1 MALPFLTTTAEE
13 NNMPRRLI
21 QIAAAALLALIASS
35 TFAQSWPT
43 RPVRMIV
50 PYTAGGATDLLARA
64 VGERLGNAIGQS
76 IVIDN
81 RPGANTII
89 GYQLQASAAPDGYT
103 LIMGGFNALVMNPLL
118 YKTLPYNVDRDLA
131 HIGLVGVSPLVV
143 AAHPSLPARNLKE
156 LVAYAKSNPG
166 KLNFASSGN
175 GNLTHIAGELFMS
188 MAGIQMQH
196 VPYKGG
202 SASMTDQL
210 TGIIQLK
217 FDTPITALPFIRD
230 GKLRAL
236 AVTSRNRMSALPDI
250 PTVAEQGYKDY
261 DAATWFSIATRKGT
275 PQPVIEKLSRELS
288 QIVQLPEMR
297 TRFGAVAIEMASGSP
312 NELDRLVKQDT
323 QRWAAVIKK
332 SGVTLTP

>member
-1 MALPFLTTTAEE
+1 MQH
-13 NNMPRRLI
+13 RLVSFI
-21 QIAAAALLALIASS
+21 ALILAGCAV
-35 TFAQSWPT
+35 TATAQTWPS

-64 VGERLGNAIGQS
+64 VGERLGSAIGQS
-76 IVIDN
+76 VVIDN

-118 YKTLPYNVDRDLA
+118 YKTLPYSVERDLA
-131 HIGLVGVSPLVV
+131 HIGLVGISPLVV
-143 AAHPSLPARNLKE
+143 VAHPSLQLRSLKD
-156 LVAYAKSNPG
+156 LVSHAQSHPG

-210 TGIIQLK
+210 SGVIQLK
-217 FDTPITALPFIRD
+217 FDTPITALPYIRD
-230 GKLRAL
+230 GRLRAL
-236 AVTSRNRMSALPDI
+236 AVTSRKRMSSLPDV

-261 DAATWFSIATRKGT
+261 EAATWFSIATRKGT
-275 PQPVIEKLSRELS
+275 PQPVINRLSSELSR
-288 QIVQLPEMR
+288 IVQQPDMR
-297 TRFGAVAIEMASGSP
+297 SRFGAFAIELAGGTP
-312 NELDRLVKQDT
+312 NELEQLVKRDSA
-323 QRWAAVIKK
+323 RWAAVIRKA
-332 SGVTLTP
+332 GVTLEP

>member
-1 MALPFLTTTAEE
+1 
-13 NNMPRRLI
+13 MPNAVLHGAI
-21 QIAAAALLALIASS
+21 AALLFSATSALH
-35 TFAQSWPT
+35 AQDWPS

-64 VGERLGNAIGQS
+64 VGERLGSAIGQTV
-76 IVIDN
+76 VIDN

-89 GYQLQASAAPDGYT
+89 GYQLQAGAAPDGYT

-118 YKTLPYNVDRDLA
+118 YKSLPYNVERDFA
-131 HIGLVGVSPLVV
+131 HIGLVGISPLVV
-143 AAHPSLPARNLKE
+143 AVHPSLPARSLKD
-156 LVAYAKSNPG
+156 LVAYAKANPG

-202 SASMTDQL
+202 SASMADQL
-210 TGIIQLK
+210 TGVIQLK
-217 FDTPITALPFIRD
+217 FDTPITALPYIRD
-230 GKLRAL
+230 GRLRGL
-236 AVTSRNRMSALPDI
+236 AVTSRKRMSALPDL
-250 PTVAEQGYKDY
+250 PTVAEQGYRDY

-275 PQPVIEKLSRELS
+275 PQPVIGRLSTELSR
-288 QIVQLPEMR
+288 IVQMPDMR
-297 TRFGAVAIEMASGSP
+297 SRFGAVAIDLASGSP
-312 NELDRLVKQDT
+312 DELEKLVRQDT

-332 SGVTLTP
+332 SGVTLDP

>member
-1 MALPFLTTTAEE
+1 MPNTVLHAAITALLFSATTA
-13 NNMPRRLI
+13 LH
-21 QIAAAALLALIASS
+21 
-35 TFAQSWPT
+35 AQDWPS

-64 VGERLGNAIGQS
+64 VGERLGSAIGQTV
-76 IVIDN
+76 VIDN

-89 GYQLQASAAPDGYT
+89 GYQLQAGAAPDGYT

-118 YKTLPYNVDRDLA
+118 YKSLPYNVERDFA
-131 HIGLVGVSPLVV
+131 HIGLVGISPLVV
-143 AAHPSLPARNLKE
+143 AVHPSLPTRSLKD
-156 LVAYAKSNPG
+156 LVAYARTNPG

-202 SASMTDQL
+202 SASMADQL
-210 TGIIQLK
+210 TGVIQLK
-217 FDTPITALPFIRD
+217 FDTPITALPYIRD
-230 GKLRAL
+230 GRLRGL
-236 AVTSRNRMSALPDI
+236 AVTSRKRMSALPDL
-250 PTVAEQGYKDY
+250 PTVAEQGYRDY

-275 PQPVIEKLSRELS
+275 PQPVIGRLSTELSR
-288 QIVQLPEMR
+288 IVQMPDMR
-297 TRFGAVAIEMASGSP
+297 SRFGAVAIDLASGSP
-312 NELDRLVKQDT
+312 NELEKLVKQDT

-332 SGVTLTP
+332 SGVSLDP

>member
-1 MALPFLTTTAEE
+1 MQ
-13 NNMPRRLI
+13 RRLVSFI
-21 QIAAAALLALIASS
+21 ALILAGCAATAAAQ
-35 TFAQSWPT
+35 TWPT

-64 VGERLGNAIGQS
+64 VGERLGSAIGQS
-76 IVIDN
+76 VVIDN

-89 GYQLQASAAPDGYT
+89 GYQLQANAAPDGYT

-118 YKTLPYNVDRDLA
+118 YRTLPYNVERDLA
-131 HIGLVGVSPLVV
+131 HIGLVGITPLVV
-143 AAHPSLPARNLKE
+143 VAHPSLQLRSLKD
-156 LVAYAKSNPG
+156 LVGYAQSHPG

-210 TGIIQLK
+210 SGVIQLK
-217 FDTPITALPFIRD
+217 FDTPITALPYIRD
-230 GKLRAL
+230 GRLRAL
-236 AVTSRNRMSALPDI
+236 AVTSRKRMSSLPDV

-261 DAATWFSIATRKGT
+261 EAATWFSIATRKGT
-275 PQPVIEKLSRELS
+275 PPPVINRLNSELSR
-288 QIVQLPEMR
+288 IVQQPDMR
-297 TRFGAVAIEMASGSP
+297 SRFGAFAIELAGGTP
-312 NELDRLVKQDT
+312 NELEQLVKRDSA
-323 QRWAAVIKK
+323 RWAAVIRKA
-332 SGVTLTP
+332 GVTLEP

>member
-1 MALPFLTTTAEE
+1 MALRFLTTTAEE
-13 NNMPRRLI
+13 NNMHRHMI
-21 QIAAAALLALIASS
+21 QIAAATLLALTAAS

-64 VGERLGNAIGQS
+64 VGERLGTAIGQS

-118 YKTLPYNVDRDLA
+118 YKTLSYNVDRDLA

-188 MAGIQMQH
+188 MAGITMQH

-210 TGIIQLK
+210 TGVIQLK

-236 AVTSRNRMSALPDI
+236 AVTSGKRMSALPDI

-275 PQPVIEKLSRELS
+275 PQ
-288 QIVQLPEMR
+288 
-297 TRFGAVAIEMASGSP
+297 GSS
-312 NELDRLVKQDT
+312 T
-323 QRWAAVIKK
+323 
-332 SGVTLTP
+332 S

>member
-1 MALPFLTTTAEE
+1 MPGFLIRTPLFTLLLLATTT
-13 NNMPRRLI
+13 LH
-21 QIAAAALLALIASS
+21 
-35 TFAQSWPT
+35 AQQWPN

-64 VGERLGNAIGQS
+64 VAERLGAAFGQTF
-76 IVIDN
+76 VIDN

-89 GYQLQASAAPDGYT
+89 GYQLQAAAEPNGYT

-118 YKTLPYNVDRDLA
+118 YKTLPYNVERDLA

-143 AAHPSLPARNLKE
+143 VTHPSLPAKTLKE
-156 LVAYAKSNPG
+156 LVIYARTNPG

-175 GNLTHIAGELFMS
+175 GNLTHIAAELFMS
-188 MAGIQMQH
+188 MANIQMQH

-210 TGIIQLK
+210 SGVIQLK
-217 FDTPITALPFIRD
+217 FDTPITALPFIKS

-236 AVTSRNRMSALPDI
+236 AATSSKRLGALPDV
-250 PTVAEQGYKDY
+250 PTVAEQGYKNY

-275 PQPVIEKLSRELS
+275 PESVIERLSRALADT
-288 QIVQLPEMR
+288 VQAPEMR
-297 TRFGAVAIEMASGSP
+297 NRFAAVAIDLASGSP
-312 NELDRLVKQDT
+312 DELDRLVKRDT
-323 QRWAAVIKK
+323 QRWAVVIKK
-332 SGVTLTP
+332 TGVSLDP

>member
-1 MALPFLTTTAEE
+1 MLQPLLRISALCL
-13 NNMPRRLI
+13 LGL
-21 QIAAAALLALIASS
+21 AAAAS
-35 TFAQSWPT
+35 AQTWPA

-64 VGERLGNAIGQS
+64 VGERLGGALGQS
-76 IVIDN
+76 VVIDN

-89 GYQLQASAAPDGYT
+89 GYQLQAAAAPDGYT

-131 HIGLVGVSPLVV
+131 HIGLVGISPLVV
-143 AAHPSLPARNLKE
+143 VAHPALPMRSLKD

-188 MAGIQMQH
+188 MSGIRMQH

-210 TGIIQLK
+210 TGVIQLK
-217 FDTPITALPFIRD
+217 FDTPITALPYVRD
-230 GKLRAL
+230 GRLRAL
-236 AVTSRNRMSALPDI
+236 AVTGRQRLGALPEVL
-250 PTVAEQGYKDY
+250 TVAEQGYKDY
-261 DAATWFSIATRKGT
+261 EAATWFSIATRKGT
-275 PQPVIEKLSRELS
+275 PPAIINRLSGELAR
-288 QIVQLPEMR
+288 IVQQPDMR
-297 TRFGAVAIEMASGSP
+297 SRFGAVAIDLASGSP
-312 NELDRLVKQDT
+312 DELGQLVKRDST
-323 QRWAAVIKK
+323 RWAAVIK
-332 SGVTLTP
+332 SAGVTLAP

>member
-1 MALPFLTTTAEE
+1 MPNTVLHTA
-13 NNMPRRLI
+13 I
-21 QIAAAALLALIASS
+21 AALLFSATTALH
-35 TFAQSWPT
+35 AQDWPS

-64 VGERLGNAIGQS
+64 VGERLGSAIGQTV
-76 IVIDN
+76 VIDN

-89 GYQLQASAAPDGYT
+89 GYQLQAGAAPDGYT

-118 YKTLPYNVDRDLA
+118 YKSLPYNVERDFA
-131 HIGLVGVSPLVV
+131 HIGLVGISPLVV
-143 AAHPSLPARNLKE
+143 AVHPSLPARSLKD
-156 LVAYAKSNPG
+156 LVAYAKAHPG

-202 SASMTDQL
+202 SASMADQL
-210 TGIIQLK
+210 TGVIQLK
-217 FDTPITALPFIRD
+217 FDTPITALPYIRD
-230 GKLRAL
+230 GRLRGL
-236 AVTSRNRMSALPDI
+236 AVTSRKRMSALPDL
-250 PTVAEQGYKDY
+250 PTVAEQGYRDY

-275 PQPVIEKLSRELS
+275 PQPVIGRLSSELSR
-288 QIVQLPEMR
+288 IVQMPDMR
-297 TRFGAVAIEMASGSP
+297 SRFGAVAIDLASGSP
-312 NELDRLVKQDT
+312 DELEKLVRQDT

-332 SGVTLTP
+332 SGVTLDP

>member
-1 MALPFLTTTAEE
+1 MLKTA
-13 NNMPRRLI
+13 I
-21 QIAAAALLALIASS
+21 HAAMAALLISAASVS
-35 TFAQSWPT
+35 HAQDWPQ

-64 VGERLGNAIGQS
+64 IGERLGAAIGQTV
-76 IVIDN
+76 VIDN

-89 GYQLQASAAPDGYT
+89 GYQLQAGAAADGYT

-118 YKTLPYNVDRDLA
+118 YKSLPYNVERDLA
-131 HIGLVGVSPLVV
+131 HIGLVGISPLVV
-143 AAHPSLPARNLKE
+143 AVHPSLPARSLQD
-156 LVAYAKSNPG
+156 LVAYARANPG

-188 MAGIQMQH
+188 MAGIRMQH

-202 SASMTDQL
+202 SASMADQL
-210 TGIIQLK
+210 TGVIQLK
-217 FDTPITALPFIRD
+217 FDTPITALPYIRD
-230 GKLRAL
+230 GRLRGL
-236 AVTSRNRMSALPDI
+236 AVTSGRRMSALPDL

-275 PQPVIEKLSRELS
+275 PQPVITRLSTELSR
-288 QIVQLPEMR
+288 IVQMPDMR
-297 TRFGAVAIEMASGSP
+297 ARFGAVAIDLASGSP
-312 NELDRLVKQDT
+312 DELERLVKKDT

-332 SGVTLTP
+332 SGVSLDP